1 MFQTPLL
8 ALCTLLLASGALSTE
23 SPQPRTGL
31 KQATRDSIVRQQDLR
46 NRGFRRQVP
55 TTGTYPTCP
64 NFSTGTVNHAV
75 YPDTAAV
82 PGTVYSTTTQSDLQ
96 SCILTCCASRESH
109 RPRAQIRMREQEPL
123 PCELSPRPR
132 LTPPRLVLMMIS
144 NLSHGVL
151 GPHRPPMQHLH
162 EYRTKLGLVHRRLP
176 RRYRERS
183 GLRRERGK
191 R

>member
-82 PGTVYSTTTQSDLQ
+82 TGTVYSTTQSDLQ
-96 SCILTCCASRESH
+96 SCILTCCASPTCLTASWDPTGH
-109 RPRAQIRMREQEPL
+109 QCNIYTSTGPSSVSYTAGSLDVIVNGVDCAGNAANAGTWACCNAP
-123 PCELSPRPR
+123 LSP
-132 LTPPRLVLMMIS
+132 PP
-144 NLSHGVL
+144 
-151 GPHRPPMQHLH
+151 P
-162 EYRTKLGLVHRRLP
+162 
-176 RRYRERS
+176 
-183 GLRRERGK
+183 
-191 R
+191 